1 MQKSIKMQ
9 VVVGKL
15 LLLLSCCY
23 CYGPAEMK
31 LSRLN
36 HFFTQDKVAKV
47 LAIKEKRIFISL
59 GI

>member
-9 VVVGKL
+9 VVVAAKL
-15 LLLLSCCY
+15 LLLLW
-23 CYGPAEMK
+23 PRWDEVIAIEP
-31 LSRLN
+31 L
-36 HFFTQDKVAKV
+36 FTQDKVAKV